1 MEMEALTTKFYE
13 LVAPSMPN
21 EWDVEEALSH
31 LITEDGE
38 QIDDIFAQI
47 PAIWPVSHSL
57 CFAYLTVANSV
68 LNSLAVDEL
77 SLWVHTLLDRYE
89 TSGLHGA
96 QVFMGDVE
104 RHFIGHLRG
113 LGGLRLS
120 EVRSRLQPYVN
131 GLAGREM
138 PLIAADCAG
147 TNTECIYLPHTLG
160 LFASNEKN
168 FLLYKLMASFQWAS
182 IQAGTFVVPQALN
195 AAFDASSAHPL
206 EYIFS
211 NYTIPENARSLYHF
225 FETGRVL
232 SFLQYELP
240 GLMREAAALLPR
252 LPLSADTS
260 LTMNLLDRLQ
270 QGLLRGKWLAGDRSE
285 SDAQAR
291 SLLQRCQVI
300 EADNQVSL
308 DAVQCL
314 MPLLADEE
322 VLSET
327 QPFIFQGPLRLQ
339 EVLRI
344 QMKQRQ
350 DRELRF
356 IKALTIH
363 IQQFLSNNALATDD
377 DSGNEKMIA
386 SQQGQDLALV
396 VETEK
401 KTQPSSHQ
409 QPLTSVRIDNQEIPL
424 NEELTEL
431 AEQIR
436 QDLGSLPDEYIS
448 SAEGKGGQGY
458 SASHTAVPADGQG
471 ILAPVVYDEW
481 DYRRKGF
488 RKNWCV
494 VIEKEITPVQTSFI
508 EQTLQK
514 YRGQIRRLR
523 HQFELMQTNEHF
535 IRRQRDGNDIDLD
548 ALVESLADI
557 HAGRPPSDRLFIRLA
572 REQRDIA
579 VYFLVDMSN
588 STAGWVGQAIKEA
601 LVLICE
607 AMEVLN
613 DRYGIYGFSGMRRL
627 RCELFPIKRLDD
639 RYSEVVRQRIG
650 AMGPREYT
658 RMAPAIRHMTSLFS
672 EVEAKIRLLIVLS
685 DGKPEDYDD
694 YKGEY
699 AIEDTRHALM
709 EAKTK
714 GIHPFCITIDRQ
726 AHDYMAHM
734 YGEVN
739 YIFIDEVSQLPARM
753 PAIYRTLT
761 T

>member
-1 MEMEALTTKFYE
+1 MELEALKAKFYE
-13 LVAPSMPN
+13 LVAPSLPN

-31 LITEDGE
+31 LVTEDGE

-68 LNSLAVDEL
+68 LNGLAVEEL

-96 QVFMGDVE
+96 QLFMGDVE
-104 RHFIGHLRG
+104 RNFICHLRG
-113 LGGLRLS
+113 QGGLRLS

-147 TNTECIYLPHTLG
+147 TNTECIFLPYTLG

-168 FLLYKLMASFQWAS
+168 FLLYKLMVSFQWAS
-182 IQAGTFVVPQALN
+182 IEAGTFIVPQTPN
-195 AAFDASSAHPL
+195 SFDASSTHPL
-206 EYIFS
+206 EHYFS
-211 NYTIPENARSLYHF
+211 NFIVPANARSLYHF

-232 SFLQYELP
+232 SFLQDELP

-252 LPLSADTS
+252 LPLSADTA
-260 LTMNLLDRLQ
+260 LTTNLLDRLQ
-270 QGLLRGKWLAGDRSE
+270 QGLLRGKWLAGGRSE
-285 SDAQAR
+285 TDDRAR
-291 SLLQRCQVI
+291 SLLQRCQVMD
-300 EADNQVSL
+300 ADNRDSL

-314 MPLLADEE
+314 MPLLTDEE

-339 EVLRI
+339 EVLSI

-350 DRELRF
+350 ERELRF

-363 IQQFLSNNALATDD
+363 LQQFLPKNALEAVDD
-377 DSGNEKMIA
+377 NSNEKMIA

-401 KTQPSSHQ
+401 QAQPDPHM

-436 QDLGSLPDEYIS
+436 QDLGSLPDEYVS
-448 SAEGKGGQGY
+448 SAVGKGGQGY
-458 SASHTAVPADGQG
+458 SASHPVVPDEGQG

-494 VIEKEITPVQTSFI
+494 VTEKEITPVQTSFI

-588 STAGWVGQAIKEA
+588 STAGWVGQAIKES

-627 RCELFPIKRLDD
+627 RCELFPIKRLDE

-658 RMAPAIRHMTSLFS
+658 RMAPAIRHMTSLFTQ
-672 EVEAKIRLLIVLS
+672 VEAKIRLLIVLS

-753 PAIYRTLT
+753 PEIYRTLT